1 MQQDAWAERDM
12 SVFSNNP
19 RKGEDERTQTVQLP
33 EDAQLFLN
41 FPIQHNKQAQY
52 ALTLLLVESLF
63 YVHVSVMLPAV
74 CFRGDLV
81 CMLIE
86 T

>member
-1 MQQDAWAERDM
+1 M

-19 RKGEDERTQTVQLP
+19 RKGEDERTQAVRLP
-33 EDAQLFLN
+33 EERSNIGLFMYAQLFLN
-41 FPIQHNKQAQY
+41 FLIRHNEQAQY

-63 YVHVSVMLPAV
+63 YVHVSVMLPAA